1 MTRVEKP
8 AVFVLSQTPPRGE
21 RVREAEAGLT
31 TLGVACPVQIVARA
45 AYQDAH
51 GAGLGVLEFDPQG
64 KASTEIAQLRQWMT
78 KKMERMTH
86 DQEETHVAWSDP
98 QRGRSIRP
106 KRAALLA
113 SARTIGSSVGVGFAQ
128 GGRVKCART

>member
-45 AYQDAH
+45 AHQDAH
-51 GAGLGVLEFDPQG
+51 GAGLGVLEFDPQE
-64 KASTEIAQLRQWMT
+64 KASTEIAQLR
-78 KKMERMTH
+78 
-86 DQEETHVAWSDP
+86 
-98 QRGRSIRP
+98 
-106 KRAALLA
+106 
-113 SARTIGSSVGVGFAQ
+113 
-128 GGRVKCART
+128 